1 MSEPEE
7 TTRTRNRKPCPFIV
21 QEVVALSI
29 IEGEEQ
35 KEVDA
40 PIDLQLQP
48 KDSAEARKLVEAMV
62 LEQAETT
69 EPNGSR
75 RFRVVQVKDEFSLK
89 VEVSRKATLA

>member
-1 MSEPEE
+1 MSQEE

-21 QEVVALSI
+21 QEIVALKI
-29 IEGEEQ
+29 VEGEEEA

-40 PIDLQLQP
+40 PIDLCLQP
-48 KDSAEARKLVEAMV
+48 KDSAEARKLAEAMV
-62 LEQAETT
+62 LEQAETA